1 MRYISKE
8 TFVMSGNKLFLD
20 TNIILYLLNGD
31 QTLAELL
38 NQKQFYISVITE
50 LELLGYKGITEEEH
64 EVIENFVAQCKVIT
78 INNAI
83 KKEAIRIR
91 KTYNMKLPDSIIIA
105 TALYLD
111 LPLITADVAFN
122 KVEELTLLQYEK

>member
-1 MRYISKE
+1 
-8 TFVMSGNKLFLD
+8 MSGNKLFLD

-50 LELLGYKGITEEEH
+50 LELLGYKGITEEEQ
-64 EVIENFVAQCKVIT
+64 EVIESFVAQCKVIT

-83 KKEAIRIR
+83 KKETIRIR
-91 KTYNMKLPDSIIIA
+91 KAYNTKLPDSIIIA

-111 LPLITADVAFN
+111 LPLITADVEFK